1 MKSDKNIL
9 KKFFAGFQRITE
21 TEISDE
27 NENGCLYCEC
37 FLKFDSRG
45 SLLSQLP
52 HLVMGLSWPMD
63 KPRTGPAFC
72 KSPSKP
78 KPKDHCLLAYE
89 GKATKRSAL
98 ELHSVFRITPSKQM
112 LSFDRSEMW
121 VETKSLPRHLSP
133 KARLKLRYNLQHRL
147 PLHGPNR
154 VPGRGAAWL
163 ISYTRTA
170 STSYD

>member
-9 KKFFAGFQRITE
+9 KKFFAGFQRIAE
-21 TEISDE
+21 TEISDG

-52 HLVMGLSWPMD
+52 HLVMGLSRPMD
-63 KPRTGPAFC
+63 KHRTGPAFC

-89 GKATKRSAL
+89 EKPQRAAL
-98 ELHSVFRITPSKQM
+98 SNFTQCFESRLRPSKQN
-112 LSFDRSEMW
+112 
-121 VETKSLPRHLSP
+121 
-133 KARLKLRYNLQHRL
+133 A
-147 PLHGPNR
+147 
-154 VPGRGAAWL
+154 
-163 ISYTRTA
+163 
-170 STSYD
+170 